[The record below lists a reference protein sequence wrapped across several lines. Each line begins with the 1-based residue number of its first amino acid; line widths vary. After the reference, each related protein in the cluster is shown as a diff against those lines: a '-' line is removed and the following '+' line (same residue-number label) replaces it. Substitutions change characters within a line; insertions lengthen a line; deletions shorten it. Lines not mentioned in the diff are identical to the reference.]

1 MVAKEQEEENV
12 EETEEEECP
21 KCPPV
26 GAPAWMATFA
36 DMATLLMA
44 FFVLILSFA
53 EFNVPK
59 FKQISGSLK
68 NAFGVQR
75 ITPVVEPPK
84 GTTIL
89 SLNFSPSPSPSVTN
103 NMTQQTT
110 QVNQPKL
117 EVQNKTKDDDFSE
130 QSKSDDAED
139 SSKNQ
144 SAEDIVKALEDA
156 IARGE
161 IQVETLG
168 EKVVVNFT
176 PKESQEQDLPQ
187 LLSQTLDAIEKVQ
200 SAAGKSE
207 SDVVFGGLEE
217 QLAKLVNTM
226 EAMQKQQ
233 NKQDAGQGSPE
244 QQNER
249 AEIAEDTLKVA
260 LKQEIGQ
267 GLVTVDRED
276 DRVIV
281 TVGSG
286 GAFASGSARLTVKA
300 REIMNQIA
308 EVNKEGTSRINVSGH
323 TDNMPLVFGS
333 QYRDNWDLAAAR
345 ASSVVQ
351 ELQSTG
357 KIEGDRLQAMSFG
370 EERPIDSND
379 TAQGRRKNRRIE
391 IEINY

>member
-1 MVAKEQEEENV
+1 MAEEVLEEEQ
-12 EETEEEECP
+12 EEEECP
-21 KCPPV
+21 KCPPA

-130 QSKSDDAED
+130 QSKSEDTED

-217 QLAKLVNTM
+217 QLAKLVDTM

-260 LKQEIGQ
+260 LRQEIGQ

-370 EERPIDSND
+370 EERPVDSND

>member
-1 MVAKEQEEENV
+1 MAEEALDDEEQDAED
-12 EETEEEECP
+12 CP
-21 KCPPV
+21 KCPPQ

-59 FKQISGSLK
+59 FKQISGSMK

-75 ITPVVEPPK
+75 ITPVVEPPM

-110 QVNQPKL
+110 QINQPKL
-117 EVQNKTKDDDFSE
+117 EQQNKTKDDDFSE
-130 QSKSDDAED
+130 QSKSDDAEE
-139 SSKNQ
+139 SSENQ

-161 IQVETLG
+161 IEVETLG

-176 PKESQEQDLPQ
+176 PKESQEQDLPK

-207 SDVVFGGLEE
+207 TDVVFGGLEQ
-217 QLAKLVNTM
+217 QLSKLADSM

-233 NKQDAGQGSPE
+233 NKQDAGQGSSE
-244 QQNER
+244 QQNKR
-249 AEIAEDTLKVA
+249 AEIAEDKLKVA

-276 DRVIV
+276 DRVVV

-286 GAFASGSARLTVKA
+286 GAFASGSASLTSKA

-308 EVNKEGTSRINVSGH
+308 EVNQEGTSRINVSGH

-351 ELQSTG
+351 ELQSSG
-357 KIEGDRLQAMSFG
+357 KIDGNRLQAMSFG
-370 EERPIDSND
+370 EERPLDSND

>member
-130 QSKSDDAED
+130 QSKSED
-139 SSKNQ
+139 TEESSKNQ

-217 QLAKLVNTM
+217 QLAKLVDTM
-226 EAMQKQQ
+226 EAMQNQQ

-260 LKQEIGQ
+260 LRQEIGQ

-370 EERPIDSND
+370 EERPVDTND